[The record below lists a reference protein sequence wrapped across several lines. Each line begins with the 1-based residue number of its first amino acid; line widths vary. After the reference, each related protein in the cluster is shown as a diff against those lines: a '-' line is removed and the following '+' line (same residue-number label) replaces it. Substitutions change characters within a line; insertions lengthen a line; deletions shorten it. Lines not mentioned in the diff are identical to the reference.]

1 MALSSKDFNE
11 ILDSR
16 HAPAIVSRE
25 NGVSVE
31 PSSIDLH
38 LGKKFGSFKRQKT
51 PVKVWDESTYPE
63 FREESA
69 DDEFLGHIQ
78 GGNPDGEIHI
88 KPGEFLLAHTQDHVH
103 LPSDCVG
110 FLHGRSSVG
119 RLGLFVHNAGL
130 VDAGFGP
137 ASLTLELYNAS
148 KNTIALRPGMRIC
161 QMTVHS
167 HDSPPDVSYSAQN
180 GNKYQNQ
187 RGPTPSRLYEDF

>member
-11 ILDSR
+11 ILDSP

-31 PSSIDLH
+31 PSSVDLH
-38 LGKKFGSFKRQKT
+38 LGKKFGSFKRQKQ

-69 DDEFLGHIQ
+69 
-78 GGNPDGEIHI
+78 GEIHI

-103 LPSDCVG
+103 LPGDCVG

-130 VDAGFGP
+130 VDAGFSGG
-137 ASLTLELYNAS
+137 LTLELFNAS
-148 KNTIALRPGMRIC
+148 KNTIALRPDMRIC
-161 QMTVHS
+161 QMTVHA
-167 HDSPPDVSYSAQN
+167 HDTAPNVPYSNQN
-180 GNKYQNQ
+180 NKYQNQ
-187 RGPTPSRLYEDF
+187 RGPTPSRLYEDFE